1 MEYTTL
7 ENLKAHLGI
16 ETADTSKDAI
26 LERLIKT
33 VTQQFDKYLW
43 FSLWK
48 KTYKQY
54 LSSYGDFL
62 VVDYLPVV
70 NILTMK
76 ENNPTGAD
84 LVKDRID
91 EQIIYFTTP
100 YEWTVYIE
108 YEAGYTDEELDKIA
122 DVEQACL
129 EICTMT
135 YNDWPT
141 SGAEANVKSK
151 KIETLSKTF
160 FSKWEMQWWIQMNF
174 REVLDNYK
182 TNIYNPLRI

>member
-7 ENLKAHLGI
+7 DGLKLHLFG
-16 ETADTSKDAI
+16 TSEWNDDKDD
-26 LERLIKT
+26 LLNKLIKT
-33 VTQQFDKYLW
+33 VTKQFDKYLW

-54 LSSYGDFL
+54 LTSYGDFI

-70 NILTMK
+70 SIITLK
-76 ENNPTGAD
+76 ENNPTWSS
-84 LVKDRID
+84 LTKDRID
-91 EQIIYFTTP
+91 EQIVYLSEPF
-100 YEWTVYIE
+100 EWTVYIE
-108 YEAGYTDEELDKIA
+108 YEAWYEDLDDLA

-135 YNDWPT
+135 YNDNPN
-141 SGAEANVKSK
+141 SGAETNVKSK

-160 FSKWEMQWWIQMNF
+160 FSKWEMQWGVQMNF
-174 REVLDNYK
+174 REVLDAHK